1 LEKIGIVFSRPG
13 LWGSLAGITLILLFS
28 ASICKGDIY
37 RFKDKNGVWHFTN
50 VKDDAR
56 YRLYIKTKRGTPK
69 AYIKKYEGIIQQ
81 AGKEFYVEPSLIKA
95 IIKAE
100 SDFDHQAV
108 SHKGAQG
115 LMQLMPDTA
124 NELQV
129 QDPFDPEENIYGGT
143 RYLSRL
149 LKRFGNN
156 IQLAVAAYNAGPEL
170 VEQAGGIP
178 PVPETRRF
186 VARVMKYYSQF
197 KASR

>member
-1 LEKIGIVFSRPG
+1 VAAALIVATTLTTSSR
-13 LWGSLAGITLILLFS
+13 A
-28 ASICKGDIY
+28 DIY
-37 RFKDKNGVWHFTN
+37 RFKDENGVWHFTN
-50 VKDDAR
+50 IKDDAR
-56 YRLYIKTKRGTPK
+56 YRLFIRTKRTTSRG
-69 AYIKKYEGIIQQ
+69 YIKKYERIIQQ
-81 AGKEFYVEPSLIKA
+81 AARQFHVESSLIKA

-149 LKRFGNN
+149 LKRFKNDKR
-156 IQLAVAAYNAGPEL
+156 LAVAAYNAGPEL
-170 VEQAGGIP
+170 VEQTGGVP

-186 VARVMKYYSQF
+186 VERVLRYY
-197 KASR
+197 REYLNIR

>member
-1 LEKIGIVFSRPG
+1 MPVRSRCGGVLVVFT
-13 LWGSLAGITLILLFS
+13 LAVVFS
-28 ASICKGDIY
+28 ASLCRGDIY

-50 VKDDAR
+50 VKDDSR
-56 YRLYIKTKRGTPK
+56 YKLYIRTKKTTPR
-69 AYIKKYEGIIQQ
+69 AYIKKYEEIIQH
-81 AGKEFYVEPSLIKA
+81 AAREFHVDSSLIKA

-100 SDFDHQAV
+100 SDFDHRAV

-124 NELQV
+124 DELQV

-156 IQLAVAAYNAGPEL
+156 VRLAVAAYNAGPEL
-170 VEQAGGIP
+170 VEQSGGIP

-186 VARVMKYYSQF
+186 VEKVMRYYRHF
-197 KASR
+197 KKFK